1 MMREKYDRGI
11 TKYVCSR
18 SKCGMPIEI
27 ESTSLYEFAGP
38 DDPAFW
44 CLKCNDLPHAEL
56 VGRPAADLPPKLQ
69 LRQGFVLLHVP
80 RLDPSDDLD
89 SANLLYRPY
98 SQRSFLRQYIDWLKL
113 KGIEPLCELS
123 SSATCFKKFDL
134 ASQAFRNEI
143 DYELV
148 DQCDAAPCQFLRT
161 ETLKYMPE
169 DELYCAVLKQLCDTR
184 GPYNLCQ
191 TRDEAQILRNY
202 LLLTGSD
209 HFPMLIPQPS
219 LHSGGRRPDF
229 LCFVPITRYQYHGI
243 IILVDRPGKEPRSVE
258 TEQSA
263 YEHDGYLV
271 KRILVDWERTNFSY
285 FKAARDL
292 KNWIESL

>member
-1 MMREKYDRGI
+1 MMREKYDLCT
-11 TKYVCSR
+11 TKYICSR
-18 SKCGMPIEI
+18 TKCAMPIEI

-44 CLKCNDLPHAEL
+44 CLKCDDLPQAEL
-56 VGRPAADLPPKLQ
+56 VGRAAADLPPKLQ
-69 LRQGFVLLHVP
+69 LRHGFVLLHVP
-80 RLDPSDDLD
+80 RLEPSDDLD

-98 SQRSFLRQYIDWLKL
+98 SQRSFLRQYINWLKL
-113 KGIEPLCELS
+113 KGIEPICEIS
-123 SSATCFKKFDL
+123 SSATCFKKFDPI
-134 ASQAFRNEI
+134 SQAFIDEI
-143 DYELV
+143 DYEFV
-148 DQCDAAPCQFLRT
+148 DHCDDAPCQFLRT
-161 ETLKYMPE
+161 ETIKYIPD
-169 DELYCAVLKQLCDTR
+169 DELYCAAVKQLCDTR

-191 TRDEAQILRNY
+191 TRDEAQILRKY

-219 LHSGGRRPDF
+219 LLSGGRRPDF

-243 IILVDRPGKEPRSVE
+243 IILVDRPGKDPQSVK
-258 TEQSA
+258 TEQSV
-263 YEHDGYLV
+263 YEDKGYLV
-271 KRILVDWERTNFSY
+271 RRILVDWERNNFGY